1 LNRDSWFILVCW
13 RLLFG
18 RDSED
23 AQMKRRVRKT
33 ETQNDAAALARVC
46 FRPCRVKDVAE
57 VIKFWNQF
65 GAAHSLK
72 DVPAAVHR
80 RLKRDRRLFVLAWD
94 DGRLIG
100 TIMAGWDGWRAS
112 MALLAVDP
120 QYRRIGL
127 ARALVERIE
136 RELCS
141 LGARR
146 IGAIVLKNNRGGR
159 AFWSRAGYEL
169 DRENVRYV
177 KDLPR
182 V

>member
-1 LNRDSWFILVCW
+1 MI
-13 RLLFG
+13 
-18 RDSED
+18 
-23 AQMKRRVRKT
+23 RRVRKT
-33 ETQNDAAALARVC
+33 ENQNDAAALARVR

-57 VIKFWNQF
+57 VIRFWNRF

-72 DVPAAVHR
+72 DEPAAVRR
-80 RLKRDRRLFVLAWD
+80 RLKRDRRLFLLAWD
-94 DGRLIG
+94 DGRLVG

-112 MALLAVDP
+112 MARLAIDP

-127 ARALVERIE
+127 ARSLVERAE
-136 RELCS
+136 RELRS

-159 AFWSRAGYEL
+159 AFWSSSDYEL
-169 DRENVRYV
+169 DREDLRYF